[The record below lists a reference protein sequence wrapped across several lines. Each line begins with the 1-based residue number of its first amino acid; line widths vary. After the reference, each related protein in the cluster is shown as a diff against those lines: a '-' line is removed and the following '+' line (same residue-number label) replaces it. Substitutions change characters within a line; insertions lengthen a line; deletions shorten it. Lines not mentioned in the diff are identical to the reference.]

1 MIFYKEVHKYNGR
14 YYSRYDNSYQ
24 FVIGEIAKPKEDDYI
39 YGTDTIEEVLKY
51 NYVPFDMA
59 ILELE
64 TVGKSKANISGHV
77 VTAKKVKVLREVN
90 YYERKDN
97 SSTREVSTDR
107 SNSVLF
113 NLLQERRHSVLSEM
127 RHEI

>member
-14 YYSRYDNSYQ
+14 YYSRYDNGYQ

-64 TVGKSKANISGHV
+64 TVGRTRANVNGHIVTVKKA
-77 VTAKKVKVLREVN
+77 KVLREVKN
-90 YYERKDN
+90 YERKTDKSTGKI
-97 SSTREVSTDR
+97 SSDR

-113 NLLQERRHSVLSEM
+113 NLLEERKRSILSEM
-127 RHEI
+127 